1 MSQLASAAV
10 RNRRLNRRQLP
21 KGSTKATCHKGLFG
35 LGRDIAVAVLDMS
48 QYGAQL
54 VVKEA
59 LKRGQPV
66 EVGLEGLGR
75 QKPIKLPAVVV
86 WCVAGAD
93 GNHLVGTRFE
103 RALSWADI
111 QALARS

>member
-10 RNRRLNRRQLP
+10 RNRRLNRRQAP

-35 LGRDIAVAVLDMS
+35 LGRDIAVTILDMS
-48 QYGAQL
+48 LYGAQL
-54 VVKEA
+54 IVKEP

-86 WCVAGAD
+86 WCVKAAD
-93 GNHLVGTRFE
+93 GHHLVGTRFE
-103 RALSWADI
+103 RALTYTDM